1 MDNILQGIEG
11 VCAYID
17 DILVSGKTPEDHLA
31 KLEAVFARLKEAG
44 LHLKREKCYFMLPS
58 VEYLGFKIS
67 AEGLQPTAEK
77 IKAVQD
83 APPPKDISQ
92 FKAFLGLVN
101 YYGKFLPDLSSV
113 LAPMYRRLLPGPG
126 KKHNNR
132 LSKM

>member
-44 LHLKREKCYFMLPS
+44 LRLKREKCYFMLPS
-58 VEYLGFKIS
+58 VKYLGFKIS

-92 FKAFLGLVN
+92 LKAFLGLVN
-101 YYGKFLPDLSSV
+101 YYGKFLPD
-113 LAPMYRRLLPGPG
+113 
-126 KKHNNR
+126 
-132 LSKM
+132 SKA